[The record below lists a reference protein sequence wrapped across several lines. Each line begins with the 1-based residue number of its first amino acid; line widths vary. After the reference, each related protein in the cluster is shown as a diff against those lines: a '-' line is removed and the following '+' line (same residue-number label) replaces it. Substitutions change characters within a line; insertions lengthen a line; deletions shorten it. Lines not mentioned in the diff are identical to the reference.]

1 LDFDHDEGDDAGIG
15 DFVGGGGGDVGG
27 LLLLEHEFVVAA
39 VDFGGAG
46 DDDPMFAAVVVH
58 LPADFAARL
67 DFDPVDP
74 VGGGFFKQGEGAP
87 AADLG
92 DVGFGG
98 FALGLR
104 SGGIGHDGW
113 GLSVYLI
120 LQPVW
125 GMRSGLVRSDG
136 SNGQSCL

>member
-1 LDFDHDEGDDAGIG
+1 MDFDHDQGDDAGIG

-27 LLLLEHEFVVAA
+27 LLLLEHDLVVAA

-46 DDDPMFAAVVVH
+46 DDDPMFAAVVMH
-58 LPADFAARL
+58 LPADFATRL
-67 DFDPVDP
+67 DFDSVDS
-74 VGGGFFKQGEGAP
+74 VGGGFFEQGEGAP

-92 DVGFGG
+92 DVGDGG
-98 FALGLR
+98 FAF
-104 SGGIGHDGW
+104 GGCGGGVSHDGW

-136 SNGQSCL
+136 GDFL